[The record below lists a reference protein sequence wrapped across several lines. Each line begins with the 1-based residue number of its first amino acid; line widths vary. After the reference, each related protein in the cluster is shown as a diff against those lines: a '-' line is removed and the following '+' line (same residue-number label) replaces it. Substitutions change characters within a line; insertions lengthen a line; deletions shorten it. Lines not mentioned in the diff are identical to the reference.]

1 MAAAERLWELSL
13 EAVRR
18 LSELQLR
25 LVLAESCTGGT
36 LSGALMQVPGV
47 SKVFCGSAVTYRED
61 TKVNWLGVRPETL
74 RLHSAVSAE
83 TTEEMARGVL
93 WATPEAD
100 IGFAVTGHYG
110 PEAPADLDGVVFGCL
125 SRRGGGAVEV
135 WRKWRWDLTS
145 QSRTDRVNETVV
157 MILSGL
163 VEEFAGRCET
173 N

>member
-1 MAAAERLWELSL
+1 MAIEPYGSRRTIVGIVAGSSTPFERI
-13 EAVRR
+13 AV
-18 LSELQLR
+18 R

-110 PEAPADLDGVVFGCL
+110 PKHRPTWMVSCSDVYLGGVVVL
-125 SRRGGGAVEV
+125 SRSGG
-135 WRKWRWDLTS
+135 
-145 QSRTDRVNETVV
+145 
-157 MILSGL
+157 SG
-163 VEEFAGRCET
+163 VGI
-173 N
+173 